1 VTVKTPPDQEPDV
14 PKGPPLPL
22 KPPWVPVNPGAVIV
36 YVPVEPTDEQDD
48 HREHSDDD
56 MDEYDED
63 AVGVAEH
70 AEWRQLDTEAACVAP
85 HHSVGA
91 GHVSAEE

>member
-1 VTVKTPPDQEPDV
+1 V
-14 PKGPPLPL
+14 PKGPPWPLP
-22 KPPWVPVNPGAVIV
+22 PRVPVKPGAVVV

-48 HREHSDDD
+48 QCEHSDED
-56 MDEYDED
+56 MDEYDEV

-70 AEWRQLDTEAACVAP
+70 AESRQLDTEADCVAP

-91 GHVSAEE
+91 GQESAEE